1 MDTLRLFFELL
12 KYILGLNSSSS
23 ITTNGQSVNQS
34 AETSS
39 EASTTTQNQNY
50 SPMDGN
56 KIALVG
62 DSWASGMKRFW
73 KLGAVYAYPGKM
85 WPQIAAGCAKA
96 AAAGY
101 KNIVVW
107 CGVNGYTQKASWHS
121 DGVVKCCKNA
131 PNSNIWF
138 FQYAKQ
144 KRVRTKT
151 RSADP
156 NMEKLIRSNVLP
168 GIRDGV
174 SKCKNARF
182 TDLSDREYPLN
193 ISKETPVNGVYKH
206 DGFHL
211 TDAGFKQL
219 ANDIMSIVKGNR

>member
-1 MDTLRLFFELL
+1 MLL
-12 KYILGLNSSSS
+12 GINP
-23 ITTNGQSVNQS
+23 TN
-34 AETSS
+34 TSS
-39 EASTTTQNQNY
+39 ETQTTTNASSDASTTQSQNY
-50 SPMDGN
+50 SPMN
-56 KIALVG
+56 SSKIALVG
-62 DSWASGMKRFW
+62 DSWASGMKRYW
-73 KLGAVYAYPGKM
+73 KLGTVYAYPGKM
-85 WPQIAAGCAKA
+85 WPKIASGCAKA
-96 AAAGY
+96 AADGY

-156 NMEKLIRSNVLP
+156 DMEKKIRANVLP

-219 ANDIMSIVKGNR
+219 ADDIMSIVRGK